1 MRISDWSSDVCSSD
15 LQLGNDARCDLVIEA
30 GTVLGLPIFART
42 LAAGTAAGGFT
53 HGFPPHHPK
62 KHKASPKG
70 GGGRRRA
77 TKRPGSSGR
86 RHRQGG
92 TKRSTP
98 SEAKGLPPA
107 TTGLAGSAAR
117 TRRNGRGTSQ
127 APAPSRGATRQP
139 HRQDPR

>member
-30 GTVLGLPIFART
+30 CTVLGLTIFART

-86 RHRQGG
+86 PHRQGG
-92 TKRSTP
+92 TKRSTT
-98 SEAKGLPPA
+98 SEI
-107 TTGLAGSAAR
+107 
-117 TRRNGRGTSQ
+117 GR
-127 APAPSRGATRQP
+127 A
-139 HRQDPR
+139 HV

>member
-30 GTVLGLPIFART
+30 CTVLGLTIFART

-70 GGGRRRA
+70 GGGRRSA

-86 RHRQGG
+86 RPRHGG
-92 TKRSTP
+92 TKKSTP
-98 SEAKGLPPA
+98 TQAKGVAPPP
-107 TTGLAGSAAR
+107 TGLAGRA
-117 TRRNGRGTSQ
+117 
-127 APAPSRGATRQP
+127 
-139 HRQDPR
+139 